1 MKNVKSSILVVT
13 VALLALAGASFLVGP
28 GCGSRIDNGEQQQGS
43 TTEAQMMAQN
53 LPGAPVKALFGQ
65 YYKDPRTNKVWIYD
79 GAHWVPR
86 DSSVD
91 TYYQQFITPK
101 NGPVM
106 MSMTQGEVK
115 TAPCTT
121 ADGTG
126 AHPKHAGFGCTVC
139 HMVGGVLCFDPAGPA
154 TSPTA
159 TIPPTFDATA
169 KTCSNVKCHGVPA
182 GTFSYYY
189 PGDETDADGYPIPVL
204 KMVNVYGNP
213 GGITP
218 SWYSTG
224 GGCTACHNNPPT
236 NGTDGSNA
244 WHSGLHANNQNVGTI
259 NPNACELCHNSTAV
273 PYGTWVPIAFSQVGT
288 DGKYH
293 GYQINPAAITQHANG
308 IYTVNAKFVSQCFGC
323 H

>member
-1 MKNVKSSILVVT
+1 MKHVKSSILAVT
-13 VALLALAGASFLVGP
+13 VALLSLAGASFLVGP
-28 GCGSRIDNGEQQQGS
+28 GCGSRIDGGGQQGT
-43 TTEAQMMAQN
+43 TTEAQLMAQN
-53 LPGAPVKALFGQ
+53 LPGAPAKALFGQ

-86 DSSVD
+86 DSTVD
-91 TYYQQFITPK
+91 SYYQQFITTK
-101 NGPVM
+101 

-126 AHPKHAGFGCTVC
+126 AHPKHSGFACTVC
-139 HMVGGVLCFDPAGPA
+139 HMVGGVMCFDPAGPA
-154 TSPTA
+154 TGTGTA
-159 TIPPTFDATA
+159 PSFDTTA
-169 KTCSNVKCHGVPA
+169 KTCSNVKCHGVAA

-189 PGDETDADGYPIPVL
+189 PGDEVDADGYPIPVL
-204 KMVNVYGNP
+204 KTVNVYGNP

-224 GGCTACHNNPPT
+224 GGCTACHNNPPA

-244 WHSGLHANNQNVGTI
+244 WHSGAHANNQNVGTI
-259 NPNACELCHNSTAV
+259 NPNACELCHNDPTK
-273 PYGTWVPIAFSQVGT
+273 PYGTWTPIAFSSVGA
-288 DGKYH
+288 DGMYH
-293 GYQINPAAITQHANG
+293 GYQINSAAAAQHANG
-308 IYTVNAKFVSQCFGC
+308 TYTVYAKFVQQCFGC